1 MKNLFTLIALLFLI
15 SCGGKLDTSKD
26 IQINSNLTY
35 SFDTVMVDSGDEF
48 LYLNNRLF
56 TSGISSDNK
65 YLFNWN
71 REANNLEKID
81 LNELKLLNKI
91 KFEQEGPNGVG
102 AFAFDFALTE
112 DDNCL
117 FWSSKKGVWDQEGN
131 LLRELPI
138 DKLLENTEHTEEVML
153 SRLVQIPNESDKYLT
168 LHRKWKSLDFYFLI
182 FDFSDDSFR
191 KIELPELQKLSEFEI
206 TMLYEGQWMGSF
218 NAGTMQSIYDDKAI
232 LGLNSFNQAYIYDM
246 RLDSLYFKTW
256 EGPLVGSKQTA
267 QLPKEVPAEGKERA
281 EAMRKANEEINYGA
295 FIWDDENKKYY
306 RFSLKTIYSE
316 ELTEFETYKVS
327 GADVFLSIFDN
338 DFNLIAESKIPEIQ
352 NRPAKH
358 FIKDGKIWLFENI
371 DDELAFVRMT
381 IK

>member
-1 MKNLFTLIALLFLI
+1 MVKLNSIFTL
-15 SCGGKLDTSKD
+15 S
-26 IQINSNLTY
+26 
-35 SFDTVMVDSGDEF
+35 
-48 LYLNNRLF
+48 
-56 TSGISSDNK
+56 
-65 YLFNWN
+65 
-71 REANNLEKID
+71 
-81 LNELKLLNKI
+81 
-91 KFEQEGPNGVG
+91 
-102 AFAFDFALTE
+102 
-112 DDNCL
+112 
-117 FWSSKKGVWDQEGN
+117 
-131 LLRELPI
+131 
-138 DKLLENTEHTEEVML
+138 
-153 SRLVQIPNESDKYLT
+153 IPFS
-168 LHRKWKSLDFYFLI
+168 LI

-218 NAGTMQSIYDDKAI
+218 NAGTMQSIYDDKVI

-256 EGPLVGSKQTA
+256 EGPFVGSKQTA

-327 GADVFLSIFDN
+327 GAEVFLSIFDN

-352 NRPAKH
+352 NKPSKH
-358 FIKDGKIWLFENI
+358 FVKDGKIWLYENI
-371 DDELAFVRMT
+371 DDELGFVRMK
-381 IK
+381 IN